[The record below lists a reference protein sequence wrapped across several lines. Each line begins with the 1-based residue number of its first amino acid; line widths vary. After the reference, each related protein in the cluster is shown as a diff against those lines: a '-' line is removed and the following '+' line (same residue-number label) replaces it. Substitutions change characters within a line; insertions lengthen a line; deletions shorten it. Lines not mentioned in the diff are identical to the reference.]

1 MNKTRK
7 IIKRTQAQQNWIDSH
22 NFAQSPVSCIC
33 ECGQPLGDFNYI
45 FKHRQTK
52 KHKDLL
58 IKSDNKMIQERHEA
72 LPDYVKKIDDI
83 YVKKTG
89 DFYVKPTKNQTCIKS

>member
-1 MNKTRK
+1 M
-7 IIKRTQAQQNWIDSH
+7 
-22 NFAQSPVSCIC
+22 
-33 ECGQPLGDFNYI
+33 
-45 FKHRQTK
+45 
-52 KHKDLL
+52 

-89 DFYVKPTKNQTCIKS
+89 DFYVKPTKNQTKPNFLKKGNHFISFFRYK